1 MTLEKELFEKIEMMI
16 PKNEMVDNILD
27 ELRNIHGY
35 VSNPR
40 EVDNKQSLYSPLHQ
54 VIVTLH
60 KVTKSNVIFSVYDV
74 VDNGMNWG
82 KGYTKF
88 AGTSMGTQ
96 IKFDY
101 TKRSFGRFVCTTL
114 INRISKLKNYHSEI
128 MRKGL

>member
-1 MTLEKELFEKIEMMI
+1 
-16 PKNEMVDNILD
+16 
-27 ELRNIHGY
+27 
-35 VSNPR
+35 
-40 EVDNKQSLYSPLHQ
+40 
-54 VIVTLH
+54 
-60 KVTKSNVIFSVYDV
+60 VYDV

-88 AGTSMGTQ
+88 AGTSTGTQ

>member
-1 MTLEKELFEKIEMMI
+1 MNET
-16 PKNEMVDNILD
+16 EMVDNILD
-27 ELRNIHGY
+27 ELRNIYGY

-40 EVDNKQSLYSPLHQ
+40 EVNNRQSLYSPLHQ

-88 AGTSMGTQ
+88 VGTSTGTQ

>member
-1 MTLEKELFEKIEMMI
+1 MNET
-16 PKNEMVDNILD
+16 EMVDNIID
-27 ELRNIHGY
+27 ELRNIYGY

-40 EVDNKQSLYSPLHQ
+40 EVDNKKSLYSPRQQ
-54 VIVTLH
+54 VIVNIH
-60 KVTKSNVIFSVYDV
+60 KVTKTNVILSVYDV

-88 AGTSMGTQ
+88 AGTSTGTQ

-114 INRISKLKNYHSEI
+114 LNRIGKLKNYHREI